1 MRYMKVFNESLFSLK
16 PGGTIGVKTGATH
29 MEIVCVN
36 IVHISMSHYKTYCK
50 DLVLFPFKI

>member
-1 MRYMKVFNESLFSLK
+1 MQVFNESIFSLK